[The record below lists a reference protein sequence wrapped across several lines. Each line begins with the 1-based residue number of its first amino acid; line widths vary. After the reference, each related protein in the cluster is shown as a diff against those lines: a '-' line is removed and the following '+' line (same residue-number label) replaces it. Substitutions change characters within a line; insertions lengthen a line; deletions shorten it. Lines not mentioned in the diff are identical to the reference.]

1 MQSAR
6 PNNAIDRM
14 IIAIDGPAGVGKGT
28 LAKRLAAHFKLRH
41 LDTGA
46 LYRAVGRDVLAA
58 GADPT
63 DANTALAAARLLDA
77 TTLADPRLRTEQVGA
92 AASVVAA
99 MPPVRAALLQ
109 FQKDFAKAPPGAVLD
124 GRDIGTVVCP
134 DADVK
139 LFVTASAEV
148 RAERRW
154 RELQA
159 KGIKT
164 PLDQILAEMKDRDER
179 DSKRATAPLLAAADA
194 VILDTSNLDVEQAF
208 QAALKAVNDRLPKA

>member
-1 MQSAR
+1 
-6 PNNAIDRM
+6 M

>member
-1 MQSAR
+1 
-6 PNNAIDRM
+6 M

-28 LAKRLAAHFKLRH
+28 LAKRLAAHFGLPH

-63 DANTALAAARLLDA
+63 DANAALAAARMLDA
-77 TTLADPRLRTEQVGA
+77 ATLADPKLRTEQVGA

-99 MPPVRAALLQ
+99 MPPVRAALLK
-109 FQKDFAKAPPGAVLD
+109 FQQDFAHRPSGAVLD

-148 RAERRW
+148 RAGRRW

-159 KGIKT
+159 KGVQT
-164 PLDQILAEMKDRDER
+164 PLAQILAEMKDRDER
-179 DSKRATAPLLAAADA
+179 DSKRATAPLVAAADA
-194 VILDTSNLDVEQAF
+194 VILDTSNLDIEAVV
-208 QAALKAVNDRLPKA
+208 QAALKAVAEQRPKA